1 MPDLFANMRVKQ
13 PESFFQYQKVKPIG
27 EKEIPENYVKFIEPV
42 FPEEQNTIEK
52 CWSFNTKIYEI

>member
-1 MPDLFANMRVKQ
+1 M
-13 PESFFQYQKVKPIG
+13 KPIE

-52 CWSFNTKIYEI
+52 CWSFNTKIYEIQEDKIKELVQHQI